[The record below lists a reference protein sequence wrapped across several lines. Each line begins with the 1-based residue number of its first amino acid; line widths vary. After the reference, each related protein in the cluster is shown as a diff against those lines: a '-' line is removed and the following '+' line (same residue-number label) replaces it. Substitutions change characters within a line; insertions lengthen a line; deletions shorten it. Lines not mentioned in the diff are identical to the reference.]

1 MNSSAMQN
9 PIPETGATER
19 LILRLAHGDLAAM
32 TPLYEEAKDAVFGY
46 ALSVLKH
53 REDAEDVTHDCFVS
67 VYRTAPSYQPLG
79 KPMAWII
86 TIARNLCRMK
96 LRDRKK
102 FADLPD
108 GEWQTD
114 IEDTSRRDPDDAIV
128 LRACMEQLSDE
139 EREILVLHTVS
150 GLKHREIAELF
161 GMPLGTVLS
170 KYKRTLAKMNEYL
183 TKGTK

>member
-1 MNSSAMQN
+1 MTSSAIQKT
-9 PIPETGATER
+9 IPENDATER
-19 LILRLAHGDLAAM
+19 LILRLSGGDPAAM
-32 TPLYEEAKDAVFGY
+32 TPLYEATKDAVFGY

-67 VYRTAPSYQPLG
+67 VYRTAPSYRPLG

-102 FADLPD
+102 YAELPEED
-108 GEWQTD
+108 WETVL
-114 IEDTSRRDPDDAIV
+114 EDTSRRDPDDRIV
-128 LRACMEQLSDE
+128 LKACMERLSDE

-150 GLKHREIAELF
+150 GLKHREIAELY

-170 KYKRTLAKMNEYL
+170 KYKRTLAKMNGYL
-183 TKGTK
+183 TKGTE